1 MLMVL
6 MVKLLFLLSISF
18 RPAEAAAASS
28 IEDSDSLLMST
39 TCSTALVPIAQGS
52 QVKKLYFFDKSF
64 FTFAI
69 VLSSHLER
77 RGPAPTPTISWRMRR
92 RRWIRIHRRQ
102 S

>member
-6 MVKLLFLLSISF
+6 FAKLLFLLSLPF
-18 RPAEAAAASS
+18 RPAEAAATSS

-52 QVKKLYFFDKSF
+52 QVKKLSFFDKLF

-69 VLSSHLER
+69 ILSFQLER
-77 RGPAPTPTISWRMRR
+77 RDPAPTPTISCRRWRR
-92 RRWIRIHRRQ
+92 RIQRRQ